1 MSTMEIVTLKD
12 VMTLGDVLAKSG
24 FFQDA
29 RGAAQAVV
37 KVLAGRE
44 LGFGPIASMTGVHIV
59 KGKPV
64 MSAMLIAAA
73 IKRSG
78 KYDYKVREHTKAVC
92 KLEFFERNVAHPPG
106 PSGWTSLGESSFS
119 ADEAKD
125 AGLGGDNWRHYPKN
139 MLFARAVS
147 NGAKWYTPDIFGGPV
162 YTPDELGIDVDGET
176 GEVKNLSSV
185 TVEETKDVA
194 GRDDDRP
201 RQLVTAAAPR
211 DSSNPEDHR
220 AESEQALLL
229 PDEDRV
235 LLIQEIKKL
244 GKGIPAK
251 DKADAAVTY
260 GIAETLE
267 STDTAAL
274 SDLLK
279 WMRARVK

>member
-1 MSTMEIVTLKD
+1 MNPQTTELSTLKD
-12 VMTLGDVLAKSG
+12 VMTLGDVLARSG

-78 KYDYKVREHTKAVC
+78 KYDYKIREFSDKVC
-92 KLEFFERNVAHPPG
+92 KLEFLERVEG
-106 PSGWTSLGESSFS
+106 KWLSLGESPFS
-119 ADEAKD
+119 ADDAKA
-125 AGLGGDNWRHYPKN
+125 AGLGGDNWRHYPRN

-176 GEVKNLSSV
+176 GEVKNLTSV
-185 TVEETKDVA
+185 TVEEVHAGEPVGGRVSTPVATGQQDRAPAPSSEAGGEPEIPFAYETEEQSALIKRIEAYPKARRMVIMKRLDFEPDGALHKFDV
-194 GRDDDRP
+194 
-201 RQLVTAAAPR
+201 
-211 DSSNPEDHR
+211 
-220 AESEQALLL
+220 
-229 PDEDRV
+229 
-235 LLIQEIKKL
+235 
-244 GKGIPAK
+244 
-251 DKADAAVTY
+251 
-260 GIAETLE
+260 
-267 STDTAAL
+267 AAL
-274 SDLLK
+274 SMILTQLEMK
-279 WMRARVK
+279 REQG